1 MNSRTIVTNA
11 ECLVTMNEERE
22 EIADGALVMEGPQ
35 IVWVG
40 ATADLP
46 AEYRKE
52 PTSDS
57 SSSAAF
63 LDARGKIVL
72 PGFINTHHHFFQTL
86 TRAVP
91 AAQNGVLFDW
101 LRALYP
107 IWAGVRPEDVRVSTQ
122 VALTELLLS
131 GCTTSSDHHYLWQ
144 NGTRLDDQFAAA
156 EDIGVRFHGTRGSVS
171 LGESK
176 GGLPP
181 DWMTEG
187 ESDILVESRRLVET
201 FHDAS
206 RFSMRRVVIG
216 PASPFSVTQDLM
228 RESAALARSFGPEM
242 DVHLHSHL
250 AETLDEEE
258 FCMEQYGYRP
268 GTYAEE
274 VDWLGD
280 DVWHAHCVHLNEEE
294 VGRFART
301 RTGAAHCP
309 TSNMR
314 LASGISPVRAMRDAG
329 VNVGLGVD
337 GSASN
342 DGSNL
347 MEEVRQ
353 CLLLQRV
360 MGNPNGMTAREALE
374 IATLGGASVLGRD
387 DVGALAPGM
396 AADVIG
402 FDLSAL
408 TFAGGAVHDPVAA
421 LVFCSPQ
428 PVDFSFVNGR
438 LLVEDG
444 VPPHIDVPKLAERHN
459 KAALALLRRAE
470 GG

>member
-1 MNSRTIVTNA
+1 MTNRTVITNA
-11 ECLVTMNEERE
+11 DCLVTMNETRA
-22 EIADGALVMEGPQ
+22 EISDGAVVIEDQQ

-40 ATADLP
+40 AASDLP
-46 AEYRKE
+46 VEYQE
-52 PTSDS
+52 SPTADS
-57 SSSAAF
+57 SSTTVI
-63 LDARGKIVL
+63 DARGKIVL
-72 PGFINTHHHFFQTL
+72 PGFVNTHHHFFQTL
-86 TRAVP
+86 TRVVP

-107 IWAGVRPEDVRVSTQ
+107 TWACIIPEDVHVSTQ

-131 GCTTSSDHHYLWQ
+131 GCTTSSDHHYLWH
-144 NGTRLDDQFAAA
+144 NGSKLDDQFAAA
-156 EDIGVRFHGTRGSVS
+156 EEIGVRFHGTRGSVS
-171 LGESK
+171 LGESS

-181 DWMTEG
+181 DWMTE
-187 ESDILVESRRLVET
+187 EEEAILTECRRLIET
-201 FHDAS
+201 YHDAS
-206 RFSMRRVVIG
+206 RFSMRRVVLG

-228 RESAALARSFGPEM
+228 RECAALARSFGSVM

-250 AETLDEEE
+250 AETLDEED
-258 FCMEQYGYRP
+258 FCNATYGYRP
-268 GTYAEE
+268 GTYAAE

-280 DVWHAHCVHLNEEE
+280 DVWHAHCVHLNEKE
-294 VGRFART
+294 VGVFAKT
-301 RTGAAHCP
+301 GTGAAHCP

-342 DGSNL
+342 DGSNML
-347 MEEVRQ
+347 EEVRQ

-360 MGNPNGMTAREALE
+360 MGNPKGMTAREALE

-387 DVGALAPGM
+387 DIGALMPGM

-428 PVDFSFVNGR
+428 PVDFSIVNGR
-438 LLVEDG
+438 LLVEG
-444 VPPHIDVPKLAERHN
+444 SVPRHIDVPLLAERHN
-459 KAALALLRRAE
+459 RAALALLRRAE